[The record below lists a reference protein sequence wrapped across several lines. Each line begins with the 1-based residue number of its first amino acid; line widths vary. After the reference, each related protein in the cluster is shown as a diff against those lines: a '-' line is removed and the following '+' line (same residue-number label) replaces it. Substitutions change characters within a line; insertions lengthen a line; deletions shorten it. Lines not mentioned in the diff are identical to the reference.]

1 MHFEKRNC
9 CLTSLAARCL
19 GTALSVRVHSR
30 GFDPSCPQQ
39 RRPSCAAQP
48 SRILDSLRS
57 LAGRRPSPSVCDRLL
72 AAGGSNSHKRSC
84 GPYLRDPCDAVLPW
98 LGLMATL
105 ATANSDSIG
114 YPTSAVYGRLRLP
127 GRQCHRSQALQPL
140 PALCVSGA
148 RHRSRAATPPVLG
161 RRVPPPRL
169 RAALRP
175 AADSRTPPG
184 PKCPHRHGQYVRHFV
199 SVSNSVDL
207 SGMCCICSFLHVWCA
222 IHRKGCFTS
231 LLSG

>member
-9 CLTSLAARCL
+9 FLTSLAARCL

-57 LAGRRPSPSVCDRLL
+57 LAGRRPSPAVCNRLL
-72 AAGGSNSHKRSC
+72 TAGGPNPHKRGC
-84 GPYLRDPCDAVLPW
+84 GPYSHHPRDVVLRW
-98 LGLMATL
+98 LSLMATSV
-105 ATANSDSIG
+105 TANSDSSG
-114 YPTSAVYGRLRLP
+114 YPTSAVCGRLRLP
-127 GRQCHRSQALQPL
+127 GPQGHRSQTFQPL
-140 PALCVSGA
+140 PAICASGA
-148 RHRSRAATPPVLG
+148 RHPSPAATRPVLE

-175 AADSRTPPG
+175 PADSRTPP
-184 PKCPHRHGQYVRHFV
+184 R
-199 SVSNSVDL
+199 
-207 SGMCCICSFLHVWCA
+207 M
-222 IHRKGCFTS
+222 FTS
-231 LLSG
+231 G